1 MNEHDAIVLSLGE
14 LLVDFIPTENGASL
28 SEVPTFHRRAG
39 GAPANVAAAIARLGG
54 AARFVSKV
62 GRDAFGDFLIRTL
75 HDEGVDCTHIVRT
88 DEALTGLA
96 FVHLRDDGERDFL
109 FYRNPAAD
117 MLLRPSDVRDD
128 VLDDVRIVHFGSVS
142 LAAQE
147 SRAAIEHVLR
157 IARLRGLIVSFD
169 TNIRLSLWS
178 NPDEAVQSTRDA
190 CRVAHIV
197 KASDEEVAYLTGAS
211 SCAEGAAQ
219 LLALGPTLVIV
230 THGADGCTMY
240 TGDHCWHVPGFR
252 VHVVDTTGAGDAF
265 VGGFL
270 YALAGQ
276 IDIHALQDFVA
287 DAHAM
292 RGAARFAN
300 AVAARTTTERGAI
313 HALPTLQSVEALLAS
328 GGAQ

>member
-39 GAPANVAAAIARLGG
+39 GAPANVAAAVARLGG
-54 AARFVSKV
+54 NARFVSKV
-62 GRDAFGDFLIRTL
+62 GCDAFGDFLIRTL
-75 HDEGVDCTHIVRT
+75 HDEGVDCAHIVRS

-117 MLLRPSDVRDD
+117 MLLRPSDLRDD

-142 LAAQE
+142 LAARE
-147 SRAAIEHVLR
+147 SRAAIEHVLHR
-157 IARLRGLIVSFD
+157 ARTHGLIVSFD
-169 TNIRLSLWS
+169 TNVRLSLWN
-178 NPDEAVQSTRDA
+178 NPDAAIQSTRDA
-190 CRVAHIV
+190 CRIAHIV
-197 KASDEEVAYLTGAS
+197 KASDEEVALLTGAS
-211 SCAEGAAQ
+211 TRAEGATQ

-240 TGDHCWHVPGFR
+240 TREHAWHVPGFR
-252 VHVVDTTGAGDAF
+252 VRVVDTTGAGDAF

-270 YALAGQ
+270 YALARQ
-276 IDIHALQDFVA
+276 ATLLTLPDFVA

-292 RGAARFAN
+292 RRTATFAN

-313 HALPTLQSVEALLAS
+313 HALPTLSSVEALLAS
-328 GGAQ
+328 GGET